1 MGDHWMIF
9 SIFHCIKSHNFAF
22 FFACLSLLL
31 LWLGLFNIIRYKYLY
46 SLTQLCTVHV
56 LRHPN
61 EHSAQT
67 QLVVVV
73 AMPTTHAHKTK
84 TLKNIKQNMKNTENV
99 FRNGKNK
106 KNKKKQKRHKRQKF
120 KQCNK
125 KYKKTCQSSRI
136 YLHFVLILKLGKWHS
151 FLPPKKFI
159 ATLGPT
165 WNST

>member
-1 MGDHWMIF
+1 MYTLAHWGT
-9 SIFHCIKSHNFAF
+9 A
-22 FFACLSLLL
+22 
-31 LWLGLFNIIRYKYLY
+31 
-46 SLTQLCTVHV
+46 HV

-61 EHSAQT
+61 EHSAHT

-84 TLKNIKQNMKNTENV
+84 TLKNIKQNMKNSENV
-99 FRNGKNK
+99 LRNGKIRRIE
-106 KNKKKQKRHKRQKF
+106 KKQKRHNRQKF

-125 KYKKTCQSSRI
+125 KYKKTCQPLRI